1 MLLSLLI
8 PLAMAGDLADLTHV
22 TIGYG
27 AALSE
32 VVHDTAGWSDA
43 DLEAAALSED
53 WRTAHQARV
62 VLAWRAN
69 AETAALY
76 WQLQPVET
84 RADGLYRFPEGVEEH
99 DAVLLDRLLHA
110 DEAPE
115 VRGALVLA
123 CALSD
128 WDETEALY
136 ELMVDEPDAGVREL
150 HVYAMKRSPDGL
162 PGLRLGLAD
171 PDPTVRTMAAR
182 AAASHERGAEL
193 VPELRRALG
202 DSDAGVRSGA
212 ARSLGLLQVPGV
224 GAELRPLL
232 RDPEAQVRLDAL
244 RALERLGLATPVAPE
259 LVADPDPRVARVA
272 RRITAAD

>member
-76 WQLQPVET
+76 WQPEIDGAQLPDTKTCMERAGINGEVAHTAVE
-84 RADGLYRFPEGVEEH
+84 
-99 DAVLLDRLLHA
+99 DAQVVVRLIRQAIDNRRTLD
-110 DEAPE
+110 
-115 VRGALVLA
+115 
-123 CALSD
+123 LSD
-128 WDETEALY
+128 
-136 ELMVDEPDAGVREL
+136 
-150 HVYAMKRSPDGL
+150 
-162 PGLRLGLAD
+162 
-171 PDPTVRTMAAR
+171 
-182 AAASHERGAEL
+182 AEL
-193 VPELRRALG
+193 A
-202 DSDAGVRSGA
+202 S
-212 ARSLGLLQVPGV
+212 
-224 GAELRPLL
+224 
-232 RDPEAQVRLDAL
+232 
-244 RALERLGLATPVAPE
+244 
-259 LVADPDPRVARVA
+259 
-272 RRITAAD
+272 